1 MPPSELEQ
9 LALRYVPGEGAIS
22 VERLGSGL
30 VNETY
35 RVARGA
41 GLYSMRVP
49 AQNSLDLG
57 LDRAWERRVLERA
70 TAAGIAPI
78 VECYEP
84 RRGILV
90 SRWVE
95 GGAWT
100 AEQVVRPENI
110 EKIAQLAQR
119 IHSLPLPEAA
129 RMMRPA
135 SWIAHYR
142 QALIRYGADAH
153 PALQSLLEAR
163 LAALA
168 QLPPH
173 APVLCHSDL
182 HAQNL
187 VASDHGLVLLDW
199 EYAHVSEPFWDLA
212 GWADNNDLGAGSRH
226 LLLASYLGREPA
238 AQDAARLQ
246 LLLWLY
252 DYMCLLW
259 SELYLTLRPGT
270 AGEPAGEAL
279 CTRAQSLAARLHNY
293 SGGRG
298 G

>member
-1 MPPSELEQ
+1 MPLSELEQ
-9 LALRYVPGEGAIS
+9 LALRYVPGEGPVS

-30 VNETY
+30 VNESY

-41 GLYSMRVP
+41 GLYSLRVP
-49 AQNSLDLG
+49 AQNSADLG
-57 LDRAWERRVLERA
+57 LDRAWERRVLELA
-70 TAAGIAPI
+70 TAAGIAPV
-78 VECYEP
+78 VESYEA
-84 RRGILV
+84 RTGILV

-95 GGAWT
+95 GAAWT

-110 EKIAQLAQR
+110 EKIAQLAR
-119 IHSLPLPEAA
+119 RVHSLPVPRAA
-129 RMMRPA
+129 RIMGPA
-135 SWIAHYR
+135 SWIAYYR
-142 QALIRYGADAH
+142 KALTRCGADAH

-163 LAALA
+163 FAALA
-168 QLPPH
+168 KLPPH

-187 VASDHGLVLLDW
+187 VVSDHGLVLLDW

-212 GWADNNDLGAGSRH
+212 GWAENNDLGAESRH

-238 AQDAARLQ
+238 VQDAARLQ
-246 LLLWLY
+246 LLQWLY
-252 DYMCLLW
+252 GYVCLLW
-259 SELYLTLRPGT
+259 SELHLTLKPGS
-270 AGEPAGEAL
+270 AGEPAGEGIR
-279 CTRAQSLAARLHNY
+279 TRAQSLAVRLRND